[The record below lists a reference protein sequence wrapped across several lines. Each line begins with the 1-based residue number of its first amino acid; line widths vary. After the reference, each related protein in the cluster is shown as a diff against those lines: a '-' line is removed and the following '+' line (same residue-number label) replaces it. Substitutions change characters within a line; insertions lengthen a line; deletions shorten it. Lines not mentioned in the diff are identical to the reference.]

1 MGSATDITL
10 NILGSN
16 AGALSSI
23 ASLTTLDATVKKN
36 DASIKMLEKS
46 YVDVSAAADK
56 AFAAGDKK
64 GATKAAREAA
74 QIQSEIAKRGK
85 ENAAATAAAGSIA
98 SKNAATQSALQR
110 SGIADKIKDAAV
122 SAKSASQQRKD
133 AIAQARDYASMVK
146 IQRGLAEPAQK
157 ASGAW
162 SAFAEKA
169 KGAGGPVGSIVD
181 KLETLGKGGAVGA
194 AIAVAVALAAIAGAA
209 VYAAVSLTKYAFAS
223 ADAARSSRLFSEA
236 ALGSAAAGNEL
247 EQVVDQMSNLA
258 PGLAVKLKDVGRSL
272 ADVNIRGR
280 DAQRTLET
288 FGLVATARG
297 EQAAGAIKSIAESSR
312 MANRLMLGPFN
323 RITGQFTS
331 LQGTGIKS
339 SDVFA
344 SLAKVMGT
352 SAEAAKKAAST
363 GLVPFKKGLEAIE
376 LAARASLGGVVAK
389 QATSLSTQLEKL
401 KENVSRLFS
410 GVAIDTFLAGLKTIT
425 DLFDQNTVTGYVLRE
440 VLTAVF
446 TKVAEVVAKVFPYV
460 KVAIQGVVFGML
472 LVVTAARKIYTA
484 IASAFEGAGKN
495 IDGLS
500 LAFQIGAGA
509 VGLVVG
515 SIVGLAAAFVMLG
528 TVAALATAPIW
539 VPFAVAALAIYAA
552 VSAGEAL
559 IDSVNEISGAIEE
572 VDLGAAA
579 GKMIDG
585 LVAGIKSKIG
595 DVTSAILDVS
605 GAITGAFN
613 SDQEI
618 RSPGRKAMRGGKY
631 VVQGYAG
638 GMVQNVPMVERASLK
653 VSNAANIPAGDGG
666 SNGGNGGPV
675 SLTVNV
681 YGRDDAQEIGVRV
694 REEVTLMLQGIS
706 RGNAVMV

>member
-1 MGSATDITL
+1 MGSSTDIYL

-16 AGALSSI
+16 AGALSQIS
-23 ASLTTLDATVKKN
+23 SLQTLDATVKKN
-36 DASIKMLEKS
+36 DASIKLLEKS
-46 YVDVSAAADK
+46 YVDASAAAQK
-56 AFAAGDKK
+56 ARAAGDMTGASKATK
-64 GATKAAREAA
+64 DATKAGEALA
-74 QIQSEIAKRGK
+74 ATRDKQALSLAKQDLYKRGLDK
-85 ENAAATAAAGSIA
+85 QVETTRMAQHAEANRA
-98 SKNAATQSALQR
+98 SQSKGLRSALE
-110 SGIADKIKDAAV
+110 SIKG
-122 SAKSASQQRKD
+122 SLG
-133 AIAQARDYASMVK
+133 
-146 IQRGLAEPAQK
+146 GLSEQ
-157 ASGAW
+157 
-162 SAFAEKA
+162 A
-169 KGAGGPVGSIVD
+169 KGAGGPVGDVAS
-181 KLETLGKGGAVGA
+181 KLQSFGKGGPVGV
-194 AIAVAVALAAIAGAA
+194 AIAVAVALAGLAVAA
-209 VYAAVSLTKYAFAS
+209 AYAALALTKYAFGA

-236 ALGSAAAGNEL
+236 ALGSAAAGSEL

-258 PGLAVKLKDVGRSL
+258 PGLAAKLKDVGRSL
-272 ADVNIRGR
+272 ADVGIRGR

-297 EQAAGAIKSIAESSR
+297 EQAANSIKNIAESSR

-339 SDVFA
+339 ADVFA

-363 GLVPFKKGLEAIE
+363 GLIPYKKGLEAIE

-389 QATSLSTQLEKL
+389 QMMSLSAQADKL
-401 KENVSRLFS
+401 KENVSKLFS
-410 GVAIDTFLAGLKTIT
+410 GVAIDTFLAGLKTVT

-440 VLTAVF
+440 VFTAVF
-446 TKVAEVVAKVFPYV
+446 TKVAEVAAKVFPYI

-472 LVVTAARKIYTA
+472 LVVGAARKIYTA
-484 IASAFEGAGKN
+484 LSSAFEGAGKN
-495 IDGLS
+495 IDGIS

-515 SIVGLAAAFVMLG
+515 SIVGLAAAFVLLG

-559 IDSVNEISGAIEE
+559 IDSVNEISSAVEDI
-572 VDLGAAA
+572 DLAASA

-585 LVAGIKSKIG
+585 LVKGIKSKIG

-653 VSNAANIPAGDGG
+653 VSNAANIPTGDGG
-666 SNGGNGGPV
+666 SGGGNGGPL

-694 REEVTLMLQGIS
+694 REEVAIILQGIS
-706 RGNAVMV
+706 RGNAVMK